1 MLVEILNE
9 SKNIVENEEFV
20 YLEDKIVLDTDCA
33 KSEMVTYI
41 AFSEDVTQMP
51 QMPYIC
57 GH

>member
-1 MLVEILNE
+1 MNE
-9 SKNIVENEEFV
+9 SKNIVGNEEFV